1 MRVLVKSD
9 TPSWAFA
16 RRAAAYHKY
25 PPEGWDVQP
34 ADDSN
39 QRFDED
45 WNAVLLLNCL
55 ASPLNYGDI
64 RYARMVASH
73 AWLHDYDATDWRTRG
88 CNESRCLSN
97 VKRAVG
103 RASAVVVYNTEQRD
117 VLRNVIHN
125 RIVLAPY
132 TIDCDVFH
140 PAPAPSSPLLP
151 DDDSQNTPDRKLR
164 VGWCYQVSGGLRSFK
179 GLSDVLVPVISA
191 IGDQVEWS
199 VLTPDSA
206 SCLGTVGLVQWY
218 QSLDVFLCTS
228 SGEGGP
234 QGPFEAAACG
244 AVVISTD
251 VGQVSDWS
259 ALRSG
264 GLIVPTYRSADEAAL
279 VASEIVGRIRAL
291 DADRSL
297 LEEWRL
303 RLIEDIRLNWN
314 AQIECPKQ
322 MADIFRT

>member
-1 MRVLVKSD
+1 MRVLVKAD
-9 TPSWAFA
+9 VPSWAFA

-25 PPEGWDVQP
+25 PPEGWDVQA
-34 ADDSN
+34 ADDGY

-45 WNAVLLLNCL
+45 WNAILLLNCL

-103 RASAVVVYNTEQRD
+103 RASSVVVYNTHQRD
-117 VLRNVIHN
+117 VLREVIHN

-132 TIDCDVFH
+132 TIDCELFN
-140 PAPAPSSPLLP
+140 PESRP
-151 DDDSQNTPDRKLR
+151 DDEREKLR

-179 GLSDVLVPVISA
+179 GLSDVLVPVIA
-191 IGDQVEWS
+191 ALGDQVEWS
-199 VLTPDSA
+199 VMTPDSA
-206 SCLGTVGLVQWY
+206 SCLGPLALAEWY
-218 QSLDVFLCTS
+218 RSLDVFLCTS

-244 AVVISTD
+244 AVVVSTD
-251 VGQVSDWS
+251 VGQVSDWGL
-259 ALRSG
+259 LREA
-264 GLIVPTYRSADEAAL
+264 GLIVPTYRNAQEAAG
-279 VASEIVGRIRAL
+279 AAGGIIERIRAL

-297 LEEWRL
+297 LSGWRE
-303 RLIEDIRLNWN
+303 RLVGDIQANWN
-314 AQIECPKQ
+314 AEIECPKQ
-322 MADIFRT
+322 MRDIFPETA